1 MFQNSFLA
9 LAQGKKLR
17 CEKFLD
23 AMESVIPWEQFTS
36 EIQKYYTEKETGRK
50 RMELMMMLKIY
61 FLQQWYSLSDPEAE
75 EMIHDRNSFQKFLG
89 IDLLAQTVPDES
101 TILHFRHL
109 LESHRLQEHF
119 FEVVNSL
126 LISKGLLMKE
136 GTIVDA
142 TIIHAPSSMKNEE
155 KKRDPEMT
163 QTRKGNMWYF
173 GMKAHIG
180 VDDISGLVHSLVVTT
195 AKVAD
200 PAMAYALWH
209 GTEKR
214 KFGDKGYYHQGKKHD
229 ARQKGIFWGIL
240 DRGTRGRK
248 LSLSQKKRNTKLS
261 SIRSK
266 VEHPFQ
272 IVKCQWKFTKV
283 RYRGLFKNSM
293 QMFTLFALAN
303 LFRVRK
309 KLLTT

>member
-23 AMESVIPWEQFTS
+23 EMEKVIPWEQFIS
-36 EIQKYYTEKETGRK
+36 EIQPYYTEKETGRK
-50 RMELMMMLKIY
+50 RMELVMMLKIY

-89 IDLLAQTVPDES
+89 IDLLSQRVPDES

-109 LESHRLQEHF
+109 LEEYQLQKKF
-119 FEVVNSL
+119 FEAVTTL
-126 LISKGLLMKE
+126 LVSRGMLMKE

-142 TIIHAPSSMKNEE
+142 TIIHAPSSTKNEDQ
-155 KKRDPEMT
+155 KRDPDMS
-163 QTRKGNMWYF
+163 QVKKGNMWYF

-180 VDDISGLVHSLVVTT
+180 VDDISGLIHTLICTT
-195 AKVAD
+195 AKVGDA
-200 PAMAYALWH
+200 ATVEELWH
-209 GTEKR
+209 GKEKR
-214 KFGDKGYYHQGKKHD
+214 KFGDKGYYHQEKKRN
-229 ARQKGIFWGIL
+229 ARRDGIFWGIL
-240 DRGTRGRK
+240 DRGTTRRK
-248 LSLSQKKRNTKLS
+248 LSSSQKKKNRQLS

-272 IVKCQWKFTKV
+272 IVKCQWKFTTV
-283 RYRGLFKNSM
+283 RYRGLFKNTM
-293 QMFTLFALAN
+293 QLFTLFSLAN

-309 KLLTT
+309 KLLAA

>member
-1 MFQNSFLA
+1 MA
-9 LAQGKKLR
+9 HGKKLR

-23 AMESVIPWEQFTS
+23 EMEKVIPWEQFIA
-36 EIQKYYTEKETGRK
+36 EIQPHYLEKETGRK
-50 RMELMMMLKIY
+50 RMELMTMLKIY

-89 IDLLAQTVPDES
+89 IDLLSHKVPDES

-109 LESHRLQEHF
+109 LEQHQLQKKF
-119 FEVVNSL
+119 FEVVNTL
-126 LISKGLLMKE
+126 LVSRGLIMKE

-142 TIIHAPSSMKNEE
+142 TIVHAPSSTKNEA
-155 KKRDPEMT
+155 KKRDGDMT

-180 VDDISGLVHSLVVTT
+180 VDDISGLTHTLICTT

-200 PAMAYALWH
+200 PAMVEELWH
-209 GTEKR
+209 GAEKR

-229 ARQKGIFWGIL
+229 ARQKGVFWGIL

-248 LSLSQKKRNTKLS
+248 LSPSQQKRNTQLS
-261 SIRSK
+261 SVRSK

-283 RYRGLFKNSM
+283 RYKGLFKNTM
-293 QMFTLFALAN
+293 QLFTLFTLAN
-303 LFRVRK
+303 LFRIRK
-309 KLLTT
+309 KLLTP